1 MASHA
6 SRPTARVPRAP
17 LLPRMLLAGMV
28 VALLGGCVR
37 NFPNP
42 FDRSGGQADSIE
54 LYVDN
59 QNFNDVRLW
68 KIGLDGRTNLGTVTG
83 RSQRTMEV
91 PWRQT
96 ADIRFQV
103 EPLAGRSY
111 QTNMVTAAPGDR
123 LQLYIRENPGNTYLT
138 RR

>member
-1 MASHA
+1 MRPRTPSPPVPPRRA
-6 SRPTARVPRAP
+6 SRLAR
-17 LLPRMLLAGMV
+17 LA
-28 VALLGGCVR
+28 VAGLAVAVMAGCVK

-42 FDRSGGQADSIE
+42 FDRSGGQADSVQ

-83 RSQRTMEV
+83 RSQRTIQV

-96 ADIRFQV
+96 ADIRFQI

-111 QTNMVTAAPGDR
+111 QTNMITAAPGDR